1 MISVRKSFK
10 SLSAEKRNSY
20 GVSGVGLAV
29 GVGLS
34 LGVTVDS
41 GVALME
47 RVGEALGSDSGSTEE
62 GSDSA
67 ELNPNIPM
75 ARIMAPLFHASRV
88 MNLFQIFFS
97 MLARPYFYKV
107 LN

>member
-1 MISVRKSFK
+1 
-10 SLSAEKRNSY
+10 
-20 GVSGVGLAV
+20 VGLAV
-29 GVGLS
+29 GVELS
-34 LGVTVDS
+34 LGVTVGS
-41 GVALME
+41 GIALME
-47 RVGEALGSDSGSTEE
+47 RVGEALGSDSDSTEE

-88 MNLFQIFFS
+88 INLFQIFFS
-97 MLARPYFYKV
+97 MSARSNLYKV